1 MVQIYGCITVEG
13 ENDVSYR
20 QNDVLIPESSYIRFN
35 DVQLKKY
42 YFNDVL
48 VWQRQQKIYP
58 GIPVA
63 KTQNLGWTD
72 YFTVTNT
79 GTHIKVD
86 AFGGTERGWGRVM
99 LGPFSS
105 IGYSKLFFANL
116 HAYITN
122 AFSKIAVS
130 LGDINGNWVQRLIAY
145 DTGESLGGYDRT
157 FVSSNLFTINS
168 ANGNYYLILEVDSG
182 ATSRGLN
189 ATIEMNGC
197 YLI

>member
-1 MVQIYGCITVEG
+1 MALYYNSTNIAQ
-13 ENDVSYR
+13 
-20 QNDVLIPESSYIRFN
+20 SSNVYSN
-35 DVQLKKY
+35 SNASNKVY
-42 YFNDVL
+42 HNNNL
-48 VWQRQQKIYP
+48 VWQKQFTVYP
-58 GIPVA
+58 GVPVA
-63 KTQNLGWTD
+63 NTQNLGYAA

-79 GTHIKVD
+79 GSHIKVD
-86 AFGGTERGWGRVM
+86 AFGGTERGYGRVM
-99 LGPFSS
+99 LGGFST

-122 AFSKIAVS
+122 SFSKIKVA
-130 LGDINGNWVQRLIAY
+130 LGDINGNVVQQLIYY
-145 DTGESLGGYDRT
+145 DTGESGAGYDKT
-157 FVSSNLFTINS
+157 FVSSDLFTINS

>member
-1 MVQIYGCITVEG
+1 
-13 ENDVSYR
+13 
-20 QNDVLIPESSYIRFN
+20 
-35 DVQLKKY
+35 
-42 YFNDVL
+42 
-48 VWQRQQKIYP
+48 
-58 GIPVA
+58 
-63 KTQNLGWTD
+63 
-72 YFTVTNT
+72 
-79 GTHIKVD
+79 
-86 AFGGTERGWGRVM
+86 M
-99 LGPFSS
+99 LGPFNSW
-105 IGYSKLFFANL
+105 GYSKLFFANL

-122 AFSKIAVS
+122 SFSKIAVS
-130 LGDINGNWVQRLIAY
+130 LGDVNGNWVQRLIAY

>member
-1 MVQIYGCITVEG
+1 M
-13 ENDVSYR
+13 SYR

-48 VWQRQQKIYP
+48 VWQRQQKVYP

-63 KTQNLGWTD
+63 KTQNLGYGP

-79 GTHIKVD
+79 GSHIKVD
-86 AFGGTERGWGRVM
+86 AFGGTERGYGRVM
-99 LGPFSS
+99 LGGFST

-116 HAYITN
+116 SISLSNSFSHAKV
-122 AFSKIAVS
+122 ALSDV
-130 LGDINGNWVQRLIAY
+130 NGNVVQQLIFHE
-145 DTGESLGGYDRT
+145 TGEAGGFSITYA
-157 FVSSNLFTINS
+157 SSDIFTIN
-168 ANGNYYLILEVDSG
+168 AENGNYYLMLEVASG
-182 ATSRGLN
+182 ATGGGLH
-189 ATIEMNGC
+189 ATIQMNGC

>member
-1 MVQIYGCITVEG
+1 MALVFNNVTVPQSGNVIYNGTSLSAVKMGATEVWKRQKTV
-13 ENDVSYR
+13 
-20 QNDVLIPESSYIRFN
+20 
-35 DVQLKKY
+35 
-42 YFNDVL
+42 
-48 VWQRQQKIYP
+48 YP
-58 GIPVA
+58 GAPVA
-63 KTQNLGWTD
+63 NTQNLGYSP
-72 YFTVTNT
+72 YFTVTNL
-79 GTHIKVD
+79 GYHIKVD